1 MKVKLSEIKA
11 KSPRVRQAQDPE
23 KLDELAASI
32 SAFGQ
37 AIIPVGVRKN
47 GDGYDLVYGHRRVAA
62 AKQAGL
68 KEIDAIEV
76 TAGDDMLKVF
86 GLTENVVRED
96 MGALDI
102 AKALQQIKDES
113 GWTNAKIAAFFG
125 HSGEAGRVWVESFL
139 SLLDPEVVS
148 ATKGMQDILHFTP
161 DKLKQIK
168 AGLGADRA
176 QMPAVIKYVIDK
188 GLTTTQARHVAEEV
202 KNADGKKAIARILR
216 EPYERIS
223 QATAP
228 LPPSEVLPSQWS
240 KPKTANWNVMM
251 NNVEVAL
258 RTLDHLIVRLV
269 ASKEGKLVIRQF
281 VPKWIKALK
290 ALLKTLE
297 AVQ

>member
-102 AKALQQIKDES
+102 AKALGQIKDES
-113 GWTNAKIAAFFG
+113 GWTNGKVGGFFG
-125 HSGEAGRVWVESFL
+125 RTETWVRQHIDMLE
-139 SLLDPEVVS
+139 PEVRKAIESVKDS
-148 ATKGMQDILHFTP
+148 NTRSNFGEGHLREV
-161 DKLKQIK
+161 K
-168 AGLGADRA
+168 AGLGTDKS
-176 QMPAVIKYVIDK
+176 QMPSVIRKVIDE
-188 GLTTTQARHVAEEV
+188 GLSTRQARHVAEEV
-202 KNADGKKAIARILR
+202 KNADGKKAVARILR

-223 QATAP
+223 EATAP
-228 LPPSEVLPSQWS
+228 LPPSEVIASQWH

-251 NNVEVAL
+251 NNVDVAL
-258 RTLDHLIVRLV
+258 RTLDHLVGRLA
-269 ASKEGKLVIRQF
+269 ASKEGKAVIRKF